1 MSYYYALIRSTNNGE
16 FSIEKLGSK
25 DAGKSLSMISLNGIN
40 LKPGIY
46 IMKDVEL
53 DSVDTNFIIPVI
65 PRFCIMEE
73 KDFDLHIFGDRVY
86 ETWEHISEIM
96 ERSLDAYQEGMHTFF
111 DYCNYI
117 IDAIQGEY
125 IPDSIF
131 QKRMEVL
138 YPEYLDGKTATDDI
152 LKGKTTFQDIALKL
166 SSPVLPDPSRS
177 ILVPNSCRTI
187 DGEIRLTDI
196 NSFELELCDTY
207 VTISSEEDIEKW
219 KGCFKDFFTI
229 VMEYGVPK
237 LVFDTSKG
245 IPSGERYIGN
255 GKTEKYIE
263 YSFINKD
270 GRQRRFIAKIVD

>member
-1 MSYYYALIRSTNNGE
+1 MPYYYALIHMHNHGE
-16 FSIEKLGSK
+16 FSIEKIGSK
-25 DAGKSLSMISLNGIN
+25 DAGKSLSMISLNGIE
-40 LKPGIY
+40 LRPGIY
-46 IMKDVEL
+46 IMKKVDL
-53 DSVDTNFIIPVI
+53 DNVDGIIPVI
-65 PRFCIMEE
+65 PRFLIMEE
-73 KDFDLHIFGDRVY
+73 KDFDLHIFGERVY
-86 ETWEHISEIM
+86 EAGSFLDDEMDQSWEV
-96 ERSLDAYQEGMHTFF
+96 TFL

-117 IDAIQGEY
+117 IDTIQGEDET
-125 IPDSIF
+125 DSIF
-131 QKRMEVL
+131 QKRMEIL

-245 IPSGERYIGN
+245 IPYGERYIGN

-270 GRQRRFIAKIVD
+270 GRQRRFIAKIVN